1 MTLQQYLRI
10 LSVGLAV
17 LVFVILMTNTGMQGG
32 GLAAISNAPSE
43 MSVWELAQSVR
54 PGSGGMEADRD
65 TWRREKKIFKRVVWK
80 GVQEW
85 NIDVLG
91 AARPIMRRLSIE
103 NVGNDVSSPFLLGN
117 NYDFRSVPEL
127 VASLTRNAKT
137 EKEKALAIREFL
149 IGEGFFF
156 DFSVPKTNDPI
167 CRLTSSGYGFCGI
180 HAQLFDQLA
189 EAAGLRTRTCSHSFG
204 YGHSTNEV
212 FYDGQWHFIDTN
224 AESVIYRPDGEIPSY
239 EDIGKAPNLVPSG
252 DAYGQTSFG
261 IDGARYARAL
271 YSARTKCF
279 EREPTP
285 DTRYGTLDFPLRAN
299 ESITW
304 EWQDAD
310 FSRNRENKTPVF
322 GRGRLEYKPTAAN
335 LVQAVN
341 GFVRRLFRGKQQ
353 IELSSSAERGQLVIP
368 VLSPYPILDGE
379 LVARITGSVAQ
390 VKVRISK
397 DNGHSWLVVEP
408 STAGGL
414 SSWRVTMD
422 EPETW
427 AYPTERAQY
436 TDTTRTIVAGHYGY
450 TLEITL
456 NKLGNS
462 SPSISDLRLTSTFRH
477 YPPALPYL
485 KLGKNKISYVDRG
498 ASNARNLSVT
508 MEWEERRRA
517 PRLSMNAGDW
527 GWEDAQRIS
536 ASGSRAEL
544 PTLAEGS
551 DGAVHLVYGV
561 GPVGSRRIAYSRY
574 KNGAWSP
581 ERLITSGDKDANHP
595 VVAEDGKGTIWV
607 AYQTGGLWEGGD
619 VYALSISGNETSQP
633 IRLNDNDPY
642 HIAFFPSITAHGNN
656 VTVAWEGGEPGV
668 DLKNAWGTEVG
679 WMRTFDGTSW
689 NEPVLLKGEPFKNLG
704 LPKVAYDRDG
714 RLHMM
719 ATKGPRYYRR
729 FPSADS
735 KNKYQWL
742 TPEWMYHSRG
752 GSFYLDPKNNLWAVF
767 DGQNSGTT
775 NEIYCRMLPSGSAGA
790 AITEWTKALRISED
804 DKRPSIYP
812 NMVAESD
819 RRLAVVWMDYRQKST
834 EVYAKVFNDGHW
846 SPDLLISHGADQATR
861 KEAESLTPNQL
872 QWLPPQGR
880 QSSYPNIAKAGDGTV
895 WVVWQESDGNLK
907 GQVLARRLTW
917 KSVISKRSF

>member
-10 LSVGLAV
+10 LAVGLAV
-17 LVFVILMTNTGMQGG
+17 LVFVILMTNTGMQRG
-32 GLAAISNAPSE
+32 GLAALRDPRSE
-43 MSVWELAQSVR
+43 MSVWELAQRVR

-65 TWRREKKIFKRVVWK
+65 TWQREEKVFKRTVGT
-80 GVQEW
+80 GVHEW
-85 NIDVLG
+85 NINVLG
-91 AARPIMRRLSIE
+91 DARPVMRRLSIE

-137 EKEKALAIREFL
+137 EKEKSLAIRELL

-156 DFSVPKTNDPI
+156 HYSVPKSNDPI
-167 CRLTSSGYGFCGI
+167 CRLTSSGYGFCGT

-189 EAAGLRTRTCSHSFG
+189 EAAGLRSRTCSHSFG

-212 FYDGQWHFIDTN
+212 FYEGQWHFIDTN

-239 EDIGKAPNLVPSG
+239 EDIGKSANLVPSG

-261 IDGARYARAL
+261 IDGARYVRAL
-271 YSARTKCF
+271 YSGLTKCV
-279 EREPTP
+279 ERDPTP

-310 FSRNRENKTPVF
+310 FTHNRENKTPVF
-322 GRGRLEYKPTAAN
+322 GKGRLEYRPTAAS
-335 LVQAVN
+335 LVQGVS
-341 GFVRRLFRGKQQ
+341 GFGRRRTQGKQQ
-353 IELSSSAERGQLVIP
+353 IELSSSAERAQLFIP

-379 LVARITGSVAQ
+379 LVASVTGSVAQ

-397 DNGHSWLVVEP
+397 DNGSSWLALEP
-408 STAGGL
+408 TTAGSL
-414 SSWRVTMD
+414 SSWRFKMD

-427 AYPTERAQY
+427 AYPAERALY
-436 TDTTRTIVAGHYGY
+436 TDSTRTIVAGRYGY
-450 TLEITL
+450 TLEISL
-456 NKLGNS
+456 NKAGDS
-462 SPSISDLRLTSTFRH
+462 TPFISDLRLTSTFRH

-485 KLGKNKISYVDRG
+485 KVGQNTISYVDRG
-498 ASNARNLSVT
+498 AGNGRNLRVT
-508 MEWEERRRA
+508 MEWEERRRT
-517 PRLSMNAGDW
+517 PKLSLNAAEW
-527 GWEDAQRIS
+527 GWEDSQRIS

-544 PTLAEGS
+544 PTLAEGL
-551 DGAVHLVYGV
+551 GGVVHLVYGV
-561 GPVGSRRIAYSRY
+561 GPIGSRRIAYSRY
-574 KNGAWSP
+574 KDGAWST
-581 ERLITSGDKDANHP
+581 ERLVTTGDKDANHP

-619 VYALSISGNETSQP
+619 VYVVSIKGNETSQP
-633 IRLNDNDPY
+633 TRLNDNDPY
-642 HIAFFPSITAHGNN
+642 HIAFFPSITAHGNS

-679 WMRTFDGTSW
+679 WMRTFNGASW

-704 LPKVAYDRDG
+704 LPKVVYDREG
-714 RLHMM
+714 RLHLM

-735 KNKYQWL
+735 KAKYQWL

-752 GSFYLDPKNNLWAVF
+752 GSFYLDQKNNLWTVF

-775 NEIYCRMLPSGSAGA
+775 NEIYCRMLPSGSTGA

-812 NMVAESD
+812 QMVAESEK
-819 RRLAVVWMDYRQKST
+819 RLAVVWMDYRQKST
-834 EVYAKVFNDGHW
+834 EVYAKVFNNGHW
-846 SPDLLISHGADQATR
+846 SPDLLISPGADLATR
-861 KEAESLTPNQL
+861 KEAQSLTPNQL
-872 QWLPPQGR
+872 QSLPPQGR

-895 WVVWQESDGNLK
+895 WVVWQESDGNSK

-917 KSVISKRSF
+917 KSL

>member
-1 MTLQQYLRI
+1 
-10 LSVGLAV
+10 
-17 LVFVILMTNTGMQGG
+17 MTNTGMQGG